1 MFCWPSSKDNVELVV
16 NHPREV
22 RSLVRQSAAACEAG
36 ARYQNDRDLLSPR
49 RQQVHHFHFGEACSR
64 SCKAKASAAWAA
76 SLNCLR
82 SSAHSSPLDA
92 SLPSLALSLSISL
105 PSSSKRRRQRTVAP
119 NLVGQLL
126 ALFSS
131 CNYCRTALVSAP

>member
-1 MFCWPSSKDNVELVV
+1 
-16 NHPREV
+16 
-22 RSLVRQSAAACEAG
+22 
-36 ARYQNDRDLLSPR
+36 
-49 RQQVHHFHFGEACSR
+49 
-64 SCKAKASAAWAA
+64 
-76 SLNCLR
+76 LR